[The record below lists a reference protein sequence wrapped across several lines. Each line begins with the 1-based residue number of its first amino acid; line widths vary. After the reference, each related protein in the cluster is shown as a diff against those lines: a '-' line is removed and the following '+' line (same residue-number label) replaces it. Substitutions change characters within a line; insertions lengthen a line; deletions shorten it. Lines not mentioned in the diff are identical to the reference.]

1 MHLSI
6 VSVIKSAWEN
16 GRGFKEASG
25 PRISTNRNMFAYIC
39 VELPYIII
47 GWNEWKDFDVPGSA
61 VIIHQNIRIPSR
73 RGATFI
79 LFSGPSHMVL
89 LATSLCSW
97 QREGEGDH
105 IRCDSPEI
113 PRTSTMVG
121 HQPPHSLQNHQHL
134 WKDCEKI
141 VGHQASK
148 FPETIVGHSQDRKG
162 KDNIRQLCI
171 VRRSAGAKKNHVGNS
186 FANDRKLAL
195 RCTTLDV
202 LMIHRWFHQEK
213 KPPDVYF
220 QSFLESVL
228 AVWGT
233 THGKSILG

>member
-16 GRGFKEASG
+16 GRGFKEASA

-61 VIIHQNIRIPSR
+61 IIIHQNIKIPSR
-73 RGATFI
+73 KGATFI
-79 LFSGPSHMVL
+79 EFSGPSHMVL

-134 WKDCEKI
+134 WKDREKI

-148 FPETIVGHSQDRKG
+148 FPETILGHSQDRKG
-162 KDNIRQLCI
+162 KENIRQLCI
-171 VRRSAGAKKNHVGNS
+171 VRRCKK
-186 FANDRKLAL
+186 
-195 RCTTLDV
+195 
-202 LMIHRWFHQEK
+202 
-213 KPPDVYF
+213 
-220 QSFLESVL
+220 
-228 AVWGT
+228 
-233 THGKSILG
+233 KSCRELLCQR